1 MPASSAA
8 TADFDLNDPAMAMFS
23 SVFAKFQ
30 GDVAQE
36 MSDEV
41 VGHSFFSGFFFELTI
56 CQLLIPKTLIY
67 AAGQPGSREGG
78 SHLFR

>member
-8 TADFDLNDPAMAMFS
+8 SAEFDLNDPAMAMFS

-30 GDVAQE
+30 GDADQE

-41 VGHSFFSGFFFELTI
+41 VGAMLVRLDRL
-56 CQLLIPKTLIY
+56 QTLI
-67 AAGQPGSREGG
+67 RIRW
-78 SHLFR
+78 LWL

>member
-8 TADFDLNDPAMAMFS
+8 TAEFDLNDPAMAMFS

-30 GDVAQE
+30 GDADQE

-41 VGHSFFSGFFFELTI
+41 VGPSFLSGFL
-56 CQLLIPKTLIY
+56 PLIY
-67 AAGQPGSREGG
+67 V
-78 SHLFR
+78 SH